1 MEDPGDAGSD
11 VSRFAVLRGWRL
23 EKDLPGTIENT
34 SYVLEK
40 IRREHPLVHN
50 ITNYVVM
57 NFTANVLLALGASP
71 VMAHAVEEVEEM
83 VGLAGALVIN
93 IGTLSHAWIESMSR
107 AARAARD
114 RSVPIVLDPV
124 GAGATRFR
132 TDTAR
137 RLMDEAPVTV
147 LRGNASE
154 VLAVAGQKGT
164 TRGVDS
170 VHGAEEAWLAARD
183 LAKSYGS
190 IVAVTG
196 AEDFVTDGSRV
207 ARIANGHA
215 LMGRITGTGCAAS
228 AITGAFCA
236 AEKDAFAGAMG
247 ALVTFGIAGEIA
259 ARPSPGPGSFQVGLL
274 DALDAID
281 AARIKERARVTL
293 S

>member
-1 MEDPGDAGSD
+1 MEDNSFQGTVEKFSD
-11 VSRFAVLRGWRL
+11 
-23 EKDLPGTIENT
+23 I
-34 SYVLEK
+34 LEK

-93 IGTLSHAWIESMSR
+93 IGTLSRPWIDSMAM

-114 RSVPIVLDPV
+114 RSIPIVLDPV

-132 TDTAR
+132 TETAR
-137 RLMDEAPVTV
+137 RLIDEAPVAV
-147 LRGNASE
+147 LRGNGSE
-154 VLAVAGQKGT
+154 ILAVAGQKGL

-170 VHGAEEAWLAARD
+170 VHGTEEARLAARD
-183 LAKSYGS
+183 LAKTYG
-190 IVAVTG
+190 IVVAVTG
-196 AEDFVTDGSRV
+196 VEDFVTDGLRT

-215 LMGRITGTGCAAS
+215 LMGRVTGTGCAAS

-236 AEKDAFAGAMG
+236 AEKDAFAAAIG
-247 ALVTFGIAGEIA
+247 ALVTFGIAGELA
-259 ARPSPGPGSFQVGLL
+259 ALPNPGPGSFQVGLL
-274 DALDAID
+274 DAIDAID
-281 AARIKERARVTL
+281 GAVIMARARVAF